1 MTEEHQN
8 VLGNVKYSDFVSNEY
23 MKTLFLDPKKNVMQK
38 TLVSNRNKG
47 FIYINKDEGRPVHN
61 NILKLGSK
69 RQSKFEKSKKL
80 AAKLK
85 AVRDGA
91 E

>member
-1 MTEEHQN
+1 MTEEQEN
-8 VLGNVKYSDFVSNEY
+8 VLGNVKYTDFVANEY

-38 TLVSNRNKG
+38 TLASNRNKG
-47 FIYINKDEGRPVHN
+47 FIYINKDEGRSHN

-69 RQSKFEKSKKL
+69 RQSKFEKNKKL

-85 AVRDGA
+85 AVRDNA